1 MTAETSVTSADEALY
16 LQRFQAAANA
26 PQETYDTLEPVPGA
40 AGRTL
45 IPAAATATID
55 AAALDAAEAYAKD
68 SNAKAFMVWRD
79 GVLERE
85 TYFAGA
91 ARPSLLASKS
101 LAKPL
106 TAAAIG
112 RALALGVIESLD
124 QSVADFITEWKGTPK
139 ADILVRHTLDM
150 RTGLLPQGFS
160 TDPADVLNRAYLHPR
175 HDDVLI
181 NDYPLVHTPGSRY
194 DYANATSELVA
205 LVIERA
211 TGRRYAEFI
220 SEEVL
225 KPIDAPGGQIWV
237 DRPGGLAHSGCCILL
252 PAESW
257 LRLAILLLDDGV
269 HAGTRLLPE
278 GYVGEMRTPTEQ
290 NPHYGLGVYI
300 GAPYLERRGWAAPD
314 LPWPKI
320 LHSEP
325 YLADDLYLFC
335 GNSNQVVYIV
345 PSKRLIVLRV
355 GDSPPKTPEWD
366 NSVLPNL
373 ILKGL

>member
-1 MTAETSVTSADEALY
+1 MTAETSATSADESLY

-40 AGRTL
+40 SGRAL

-55 AAALDAAEAYAKD
+55 VAALDAAEGYARE

-79 GVLERE
+79 GALERE

-91 ARPSLLASKS
+91 SRPSLLASKS

-106 TAAAIG
+106 TAVAVG
-112 RALALGVIESLD
+112 RALALGVIKSLD
-124 QSVADFITEWKGTPK
+124 QSVADFITEWKDTPK

-160 TDPADVLNRAYLHPR
+160 TDPDHVLNRAYLHPR

-278 GYVGEMRTPTEQ
+278 GYVREMRTPTEQ

-320 LHSEP
+320 LHGEP

-355 GDSPPKTPEWD
+355 GDNPPKAPEWD
-366 NSVLPNL
+366 NSILPNL
-373 ILKGL
+373 ILRAL

>member
-1 MTAETSVTSADEALY
+1 MTAETSATSADESLY

-55 AAALDAAEAYAKD
+55 AAALDAAETYAQQ

-91 ARPSLLASKS
+91 GRPSLLASKS

-106 TAAAIG
+106 TAVAVG
-112 RALALGVIESLD
+112 RALALGVIKSLD
-124 QSVADFITEWKGTPK
+124 QSLADFITEWKGTPK

-150 RTGLLPQGFS
+150 RTGFLPQGFS

-175 HDDVLI
+175 HDDILI
-181 NDYPLVHTPGSRY
+181 NDYPLVNPPGSRY

-225 KPIDAPGGQIWV
+225 KPIAAPGGQIWV

-257 LRLAILLLDDGV
+257 LRLAILLIDDGV
-269 HAGTRLLPE
+269 HDGVRLLPE
-278 GYVGEMRTPTEQ
+278 GYVSEMRTGTEQ

-300 GAPYLERRGWAAPD
+300 GAPYAERRGWAAPD
-314 LPWPKI
+314 TPWPKI

-325 YLADDLYLFC
+325 YAAEDLYLFC
-335 GNSNQVVYIV
+335 GNSNQVVYVV

-355 GDSPPKTPEWD
+355 GDNPPKTPEWD

>member
-325 YLADDLYLFC
+325 YAAEDLYLFC